1 MTAQE
6 AEQQLDTLITEWR
19 GEEDQA
25 KEYAHRAEE
34 KKQALLGLMQE
45 LGLKT
50 HDGQTGKATI
60 SVRKK
65 CDVVIDRK
73 EFEQKLRQ
81 QGIYDQF
88 TETKFS
94 LPKVTDYVTKTGDD
108 LHGMVEVSETP
119 VFTFTAKKEASEKR

>member
-19 GEEDQA
+19 SEEDQA
-25 KEYAHRAEE
+25 KEYAYRADE

-45 LGLKT
+45 LGLKS
-50 HDGQTGKATI
+50 HEGQAGKATV
-60 SVRKK
+60 SYRKK
-65 CDVVIDRK
+65 CDIIIDRK
-73 EFEQKLRQ
+73 EFEAKLQQ

-94 LPKVTDYVTKTGDD
+94 LAKVTDYVTKTGDD
-108 LHGMVEVSETP
+108 LQGMVEVSETA
-119 VFTFTAKKEASEKR
+119 VFTYTAKKEAA